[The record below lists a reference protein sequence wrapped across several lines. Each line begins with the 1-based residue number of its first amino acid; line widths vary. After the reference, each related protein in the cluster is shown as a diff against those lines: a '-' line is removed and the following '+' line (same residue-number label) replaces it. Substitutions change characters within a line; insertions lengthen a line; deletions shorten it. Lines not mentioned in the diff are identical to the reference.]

1 MFCRYGGSRTQYY
14 LTMSHNT
21 GGTVTLVS
29 GWKASGA
36 TVSISATPASNYHFT
51 N

>member
-1 MFCRYGGSRTQYY
+1 MFCRYGGSRKQYY